1 MELLIAGLAVYK
13 TIQLIDSLLPK
24 EPMPWVKL
32 IASIILSYGA
42 ALLIGMEDIALSGLA
57 VSTVAGAVHSALRL
71 ATLSGDMAHRKS
83 LR

>member
-1 MELLIAGLAVYK
+1 MDLLIAGFAVYK

-32 IASIILSYGA
+32 IASIVLSYGA
-42 ALLIGMEDIALSGLA
+42 ALLIGLDDIALSGLA
-57 VSTVAGAVHSALRL
+57 VATVAGATHSALRL